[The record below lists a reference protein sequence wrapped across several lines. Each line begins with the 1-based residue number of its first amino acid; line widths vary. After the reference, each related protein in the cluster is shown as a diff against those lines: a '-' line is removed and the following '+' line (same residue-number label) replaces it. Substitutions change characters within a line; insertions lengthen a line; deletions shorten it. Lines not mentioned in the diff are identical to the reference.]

1 MPHSAVRSPE
11 KGQHLS
17 TLQAMWPYLYD
28 GFTLTLVLLLCS
40 AVLALALGTLLAGM
54 RVSPVVPLR
63 AFGTSYVNLFRN
75 TPLVVMFIL
84 VVEGLPVLDVRP
96 TLPGLDVFEVLAV
109 LALSVYT
116 ASFVC
121 EALRSGVNTVDPG
134 QAEAAR
140 AVGMTFGQTLSLIVM
155 PQAFR
160 AVIPPLASVLIAL
173 AKNTSVAAVF
183 GVTEATY
190 QLGRI
195 IEAGVAPALVGFAG
209 IALGYMLIVWVI
221 SGVAAVLERQ
231 VATSR

>member
-1 MPHSAVRSPE
+1 MPHSAVRSSE

-40 AVLALALGTLLAGM
+40 AVLALALGTVLAGM

-160 AVIPPLASVLIAL
+160 AVIPPLASVFIAL

-183 GVTEATY
+183 GVTEATF
-190 QLGRI
+190 QLSRM
-195 IEAGVAPALVGFAG
+195 IEATVAPPLVCFLT
-209 IALGYMLIVWVI
+209 IAVGYMLIVWAI
-221 SGVAAVLERQ
+221 SGASAVVEKQVRAAR
-231 VATSR
+231 

>member
-1 MPHSAVRSPE
+1 VPHSAVRSSE
-11 KGQHLS
+11 KGQYLS

-96 TLPGLDVFEVLAV
+96 TLPGMDVFEVLAV

-121 EALRSGVNTVDPG
+121 EALRSGINTVDPG

-140 AVGMTFGQTLSLIVM
+140 AVGMTFGQTLQLIVM

-183 GVTEATY
+183 GVTEATF
-190 QLGRI
+190 QLSRM
-195 IEAGVAPALVGFAG
+195 IEATVAPPLVCFLA
-209 IALGYMLIVWVI
+209 IAVGYMLIVWAI
-221 SGVAAVLERQ
+221 SGASAVVEKQVRAAR
-231 VATSR
+231 

>member
-1 MPHSAVRSPE
+1 
-11 KGQHLS
+11 LS

-28 GFTLTLVLLLCS
+28 GFTLTLVLFLFS
-40 AVLALALGTLLAGM
+40 AVFALLLGTLLAGM

-96 TLPGLDVFEVLAV
+96 TLPGLDVFEVLAI
-109 LALSVYT
+109 LALTVYT

-140 AVGMTFGQTLSLIVM
+140 AIGMTFGQTLSLIVM

-160 AVIPPLASVLIAL
+160 AVIPPLASVFIAL
-173 AKNTSVAAVF
+173 AKNSSVAAVF
-183 GVTEATY
+183 GVTEATF
-190 QLGRI
+190 QLSRM
-195 IEAGVAPALVGFAG
+195 IEATVAPAFVCFLAIAVG
-209 IALGYMLIVWVI
+209 YVLIVWVI
-221 SGVAAVLERQ
+221 SGASAVVEKQVRAAR
-231 VATSR
+231 